1 MTIGH
6 LTPLTELERDALGEV
21 SNIAMA
27 RAANSLRQMVEHEVL
42 LSVPAVE
49 ILSQDQATQLVAKP
63 DNPNLVAVRQDFSG
77 AFAGRA
83 LLIFPEANSLE
94 LVRAVVGRQLPLE
107 DIVDLEDEALAE
119 TGNIL
124 LNSWVATIANLLKRG
139 LRMSL
144 PVVVRGDSR
153 HMFET
158 GETPERLVLFLH
170 IRFEISKKEIRGY
183 VALLMDIPSM
193 DELRLLIADFV
204 SSVTQ
209 SRLDP
214 GPLEISDLTVLPPEG
229 STNLASAI
237 NRPRQDCRATP
248 RGRKPARWHTDGSNP
263 HKPRMR
269 AIRALPGQDC
279 RPSGVTGEIT
289 IQSDDF
295 ALIAELVALDGFRM
309 ARGTGKLDVL
319 TCVDDADG
327 TDTHRR
333 ATARTQRKKRTCFR
347 SYRLRLHVPSQQ
359 R

>member
-49 ILSQDQATQLVAKP
+49 YYCPRIRQPSSWPSRITRTSWRCAKTSAE
-63 DNPNLVAVRQDFSG
+63 L
-77 AFAGRA
+77 AGRA

-153 HMFET
+153 HMFEN
-158 GETPERLVLFLH
+158 R
-170 IRFEISKKEIRGY
+170 R
-183 VALLMDIPSM
+183 
-193 DELRLLIADFV
+193 
-204 SSVTQ
+204 
-209 SRLDP
+209 DP
-214 GPLEISDLTVLPPEG
+214 GTPGSVSPHQVRNQQEGDSGLCCPADGHPLDGRVAAAHRRFRLERHPEPPGSGSSRISDLSVLPPEVPRTRRAQ
-229 STNLASAI
+229 STADGTSMEPI
-237 NRPRQDCRATP
+237 PR
-248 RGRKPARWHTDGSNP
+248 
-263 HKPRMR
+263 KPRMR
-269 AIRALPGQDC
+269 AIRALPGQDY
-279 RPSGVTGEIT
+279 RPSGATGEIT

-295 ALIAELVALDGFRM
+295 ALIAEFVALDGFRM
-309 ARGTGKLDVL
+309 ARRTGKPDVL
-319 TCVDDADG
+319 TSC
-327 TDTHRR
+327 R
-333 ATARTQRKKRTCFR
+333 
-347 SYRLRLHVPSQQ
+347 
-359 R
+359 

>member
-1 MTIGH
+1 MTIGAV
-6 LTPLTELERDALGEV
+6 TPLTDLERDALSEV

-27 RAANSLRQMVEHEVL
+27 RAANSLRQMVEHQVL

-49 ILSQDQATQLVAKP
+49 ILSQDQAAQLVAKP

-94 LVRAVVGRQLPLE
+94 LVRAVVGRELPLE

-153 HMFET
+153 RMFET
-158 GETPERLVLFLH
+158 AETSERLVLFLH

-204 SSVTQ
+204 TSVT
-209 SRLDP
+209 RK
-214 GPLEISDLTVLPPEG
+214 SDLGPGGLES
-229 STNLASAI
+229 ST
-237 NRPRQDCRATP
+237 
-248 RGRKPARWHTDGSNP
+248 
-263 HKPRMR
+263 
-269 AIRALPGQDC
+269 
-279 RPSGVTGEIT
+279 
-289 IQSDDF
+289 
-295 ALIAELVALDGFRM
+295 
-309 ARGTGKLDVL
+309 
-319 TCVDDADG
+319 
-327 TDTHRR
+327 
-333 ATARTQRKKRTCFR
+333 
-347 SYRLRLHVPSQQ
+347 
-359 R
+359 

>member
-1 MTIGH
+1 
-6 LTPLTELERDALGEV
+6 
-21 SNIAMA
+21 
-27 RAANSLRQMVEHEVL
+27 
-42 LSVPAVE
+42 
-49 ILSQDQATQLVAKP
+49 LSQDQATQLVAKP

-158 GETPERLVLFLH
+158 AETPERLVLFLH

-214 GPLEISDLTVLPPEG
+214 GPLESPT
-229 STNLASAI
+229 
-237 NRPRQDCRATP
+237 
-248 RGRKPARWHTDGSNP
+248 
-263 HKPRMR
+263 
-269 AIRALPGQDC
+269 
-279 RPSGVTGEIT
+279 
-289 IQSDDF
+289 
-295 ALIAELVALDGFRM
+295 
-309 ARGTGKLDVL
+309 
-319 TCVDDADG
+319 
-327 TDTHRR
+327 
-333 ATARTQRKKRTCFR
+333 
-347 SYRLRLHVPSQQ
+347 
-359 R
+359 